1 MVDMNVIRGDYY
13 FRCGGGGMVPI
24 DSSMLVYII
33 VAEYCG
39 LRMRLY
45 FSPFLHIQNRFGLDW
60 IPVGLTPI
68 E

>member
-1 MVDMNVIRGDYY
+1 MVDINVIRGDYY
-13 FRCGGGGMVPI
+13 FRCGGGGI
-24 DSSMLVYII
+24 SMLVYYII

-60 IPVGLTPI
+60 ISV
-68 E
+68 